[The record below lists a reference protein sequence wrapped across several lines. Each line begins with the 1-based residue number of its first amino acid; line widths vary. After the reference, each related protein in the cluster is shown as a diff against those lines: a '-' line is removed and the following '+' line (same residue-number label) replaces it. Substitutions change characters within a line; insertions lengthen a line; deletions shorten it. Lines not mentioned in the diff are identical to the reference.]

1 MPNWITNI
9 LEFNQ
14 KDIHSEF
21 KNFLKGDRNLNE
33 VIDFNKLIVQPT
45 IMDVMN
51 DDDYNRLAMCAYI
64 SHLMVIEKET
74 NPVQIILNH
83 SDKKALE
90 SPVLKV
96 FLKHY
101 MLERF
106 LEVSKTGKQ
115 IPEYK
120 DYFIDKIILLIN
132 AHNEKDKKDNRTESI
147 DSMICNHGIINKWV
161 LDFLKEENLTDAEIG
176 ELKPITRESILDL
189 GKFYFDNFVKYGCFD
204 WYNWR
209 VNNWG
214 TKWNACHSKW
224 HNDYTLVFDT
234 AWAPPIPIM
243 EEIKRRFSYMQISHY
258 FVDEGNPFQSELW
271 YTDKYNS
278 GFIDKTG
285 TINQKQ
291 LTTHIYSIRDN
302 THYSVDDIFS
312 DYDEDDD
319 E

>member
-14 KDIHSEF
+14 KEINSEF

-33 VIDFNKLIVQPT
+33 VIDFNKLIFQPEV
-45 IMDVMN
+45 IDVMN
-51 DDDYNRLAMCAYI
+51 DDIYNRLAMCAYI
-64 SHLMVIEKET
+64 SHLMVIEKEI

-83 SDKKALE
+83 SDKKALD
-90 SPVLKV
+90 SPTLKT

-106 LEVSKTGKQ
+106 LEVAKTGKQ

-120 DYFIDKIILLIN
+120 DYFIDKILLTIK
-132 AHNEKDKKDNRTESI
+132 ADNEKNKKDKESI
-147 DSMICNHGIINKWV
+147 NSMICKHGIINKWV
-161 LDFLKEENLTDAEIG
+161 LDFLKKENLTDAEIG

-214 TKWNACHSKW
+214 TKWNACYSKW
-224 HNDYTLVFDT
+224 VNDYTLIFDT
-234 AWAPPIPIM
+234 AWAPPIPIIK
-243 EEIKRRFSYMQISHY
+243 EIKKKFSYMQMTHY
-258 FVDEGNPFQSELW
+258 YVDEGDILSPEIW
-271 YTDKYNS
+271 YTDKYNKE
-278 GFIDKTG
+278 FICKTPYKDP
-285 TINQKQ
+285 KQ
-291 LTTHIYSIRDN
+291 LTTYIYSLRDGIQ
-302 THYSVDDIFS
+302 YSVKDLFDGY
-312 DYDEDDD
+312 DDED
-319 E
+319 EE